1 MPERSLLARNLT
13 VASGTLVSRVTGLAR
28 MIVFAAV
35 IGQTALAD
43 AFDVGN
49 NAPNVIYEL
58 LIGGTLTAV
67 LVPLFTAQRQ
77 RNEADGTAAV
87 FGAGIA
93 ALLAITLAAMFV
105 APWVFRAYAL
115 DPAGDAETFYA
126 VGSALTRVFLAQVF
140 FYGLNALIA
149 GMLNAAGR
157 FAAAAW
163 APVASNLAAI
173 LALLGIAGNVDS
185 GEITLDGA
193 RAGTELFWWFSLG
206 PTFGIACMALVV
218 LFAGLRSGVIPKPTF
233 RPRHPAV
240 REITRLSGWA
250 VGYIATNQVALIVV
264 KNLAEPGSG
273 RLDAYAKAMTVFQLP
288 HGLLA
293 VTIATTFAPLLAR
306 SVAKLDPAEF
316 RVHFERGARM
326 TLMVTVI
333 PSIALAVFS
342 RPIIDVLLGWG
353 EFDSAAVRSTSE
365 ALSGLAIGLVGF
377 SLYLFV
383 LRGFYSHGDTRT
395 PFFINCAENGLNI
408 LLAIVLVDRF
418 GVRGLG
424 LAFAIAY
431 LVSALI
437 ALLVLRRR
445 HGTVGPLGLVGLGS

>member
-1 MPERSLLARNLT
+1 
-13 VASGTLVSRVTGLAR
+13 
-28 MIVFAAV
+28 
-35 IGQTALAD
+35 
-43 AFDVGN
+43 
-49 NAPNVIYEL
+49 
-58 LIGGTLTAV
+58 
-67 LVPLFTAQRQ
+67 
-77 RNEADGTAAV
+77 
-87 FGAGIA
+87 
-93 ALLAITLAAMFV
+93 
-105 APWVFRAYAL
+105 
-115 DPAGDAETFYA
+115 
-126 VGSALTRVFLAQVF
+126 
-140 FYGLNALIA
+140 
-149 GMLNAAGR
+149 
-157 FAAAAW
+157 
-163 APVASNLAAI
+163 
-173 LALLGIAGNVDS
+173 
-185 GEITLDGA
+185 
-193 RAGTELFWWFSLG
+193 
-206 PTFGIACMALVV
+206 
-218 LFAGLRSGVIPKPTF
+218 
-233 RPRHPAV
+233 
-240 REITRLSGWA
+240 
-250 VGYIATNQVALIVV
+250 
-264 KNLAEPGSG
+264 
-273 RLDAYAKAMTVFQLP
+273 
-288 HGLLA
+288 
-293 VTIATTFAPLLAR
+293 
-306 SVAKLDPAEF
+306 
-316 RVHFERGARM
+316 M